1 VPFVIERKLA
11 LSSSDAW
18 NAWTRRDW
26 VRHVGAGFGGAAL
39 ASLLANDLTAND
51 HADKKAQPETTYD
64 LEPKA
69 PHFSPRARSVIQ
81 LMMPGGPSHVD
92 MLDPKP
98 ALERYHGKRF
108 PGVIDAMNADKA
120 GAVMQ
125 SPFRFARSGKSG
137 IEVSDLLPNL
147 ARVVDKLT
155 VVRSMYTEHINHEP
169 AVWMMNT
176 GRTIPGRPSA
186 GSWVVYGL
194 GTENQ
199 DLPAYV
205 ALEDPKGE
213 LDGIRNWSAGW
224 LPPVYQGTPFR
235 AVGSPVLN
243 LKPSRSLTADVQSR
257 RQAYLSAL
265 AEDHRRAHP
274 GESELAAR
282 IASYELAARMQISAS
297 DALDVNAESAATR
310 EAYGMNDEVTAS
322 YARRCLMAR
331 RLVERGVR
339 FVQVFMDFVWDQ
351 HTNLETGLRENC
363 ARTDRPIAALIA
375 DLDRLGLL
383 NQTLVM
389 WGGEFGR
396 LPVSEAG
403 NGRDHNPRG
412 FTCWL
417 AGGGV
422 KAGHIHGAT
431 DELGYE
437 AVTDRVGVPDL
448 HATMLHL
455 LGLDFKRLTYP
466 VHGLEE
472 SLIST
477 IYKPRV
483 VKEII
488 A

>member
-1 VPFVIERKLA
+1 MKAPN
-11 LSSSDAW
+11 AW

-26 VRHVGAGFGGAAL
+26 MRHVGAGFGGAAL
-39 ASLLANDLTAND
+39 AALLAEDLRASDTD
-51 HADKKAQPETTYD
+51 PHAKSPAPERMED
-64 LEPKA
+64 LKPKP
-69 PHFSPRARSVIQ
+69 PHFAPKARSVIQ

-98 ALERYHGKRF
+98 ALERYNGKRF
-108 PGVIDAMNADKA
+108 PGVVDAMNADKV
-120 GAVMQ
+120 GAVMR
-125 SPFRFARSGKSG
+125 SPFRFAKYGQSG

-147 ARVVDKLT
+147 AKVADKIT
-155 VVRSMYTEHINHEP
+155 VIRSMHTEHINHEP
-169 AVWMMNT
+169 AIWMMNT

-194 GTENQ
+194 GSENQ
-199 DLPAYV
+199 NLPAYV

-224 LPPVYQGTPFR
+224 LPPLYQGTPFR
-235 AVGSPVLN
+235 AIGSPVLN
-243 LKPSRSLTADVQSR
+243 LKPSRALTSEAQSR
-257 RQAYLSAL
+257 RQAYLNTM
-265 AEDHRRAHP
+265 AEDHLKSHP

-282 IASYELAARMQISAS
+282 IASYELAARMQMSAGDTLDISK
-297 DALDVNAESAATR
+297 ESEATK
-310 EAYGMNDEVTAS
+310 EAYGLNDEVTAS
-322 YARRCLMAR
+322 YGKRCLMAR

-351 HTNLETGLRENC
+351 HNNLETGLRDNC
-363 ARTDRPIAALIA
+363 ARTDRPMAALVA

-383 NQTLVM
+383 KDTLVI

-412 FTCWL
+412 FSCWM

-431 DELGYE
+431 DDFGYE
-437 AVTDRVGVPDL
+437 AVTDKVSVPDL

-455 LGLDFKRLTYP
+455 LGLDYKRLTYP

-477 IYKPRV
+477 IYKARV
-483 VKEII
+483 VNEIF